1 MRKKHFVLATRKS
14 MLAMCQS
21 NWVKSRLEQAFAVQG
36 VTVELLQVVTKGDK
50 ILDVP
55 LAQIGGKG
63 LFVKE
68 IEEAMLE
75 GRADLAV
82 HSLKDVPTEIPDGLE
97 VTVFPQREDARDAFL
112 SHRCDS
118 ISTLPEGARVG
129 TSSLRRKA
137 QIMAMR
143 PDLEIVNLRGNLD
156 TRLKKLEAG
165 EFDAIILAAAG
176 LRRLGLEG
184 HIKQYIPPQFLLPAI
199 GQGCLGIEFRTSDSD
214 TRELLSVLHSRET
227 AVCVRAERAFLAALG
242 GGCQVPIAAH
252 AWLSQNMQ
260 DMLVMEGLVADE
272 AGGRLVRLRLSG
284 SKEQPEE
291 LGRRLGE
298 RVLAAGGQ
306 EILSDVYGK

>member
-1 MRKKHFVLATRKS
+1 MRKKHFLLATRKS

-21 NWVKSRLEQAFAVQG
+21 NWVKNKLEQAHKDKG

-68 IEEAMLE
+68 IEEAMLD
-75 GRADLAV
+75 GRADFAV

-97 VTVFPQREDARDAFL
+97 VTVFPEREDAHDAFL
-112 SHRCDS
+112 SRHFNS
-118 ISTLPEGARVG
+118 ISELPTGSRVG

-143 PDLEIVNLRGNLD
+143 PDLQIVNLRGNLD

-176 LRRLGLEG
+176 LRRLGFEH
-184 HIKQYIPPQFLLPAI
+184 HITQYLPMQFLLPAI
-199 GQGCLGIEFRTSDSD
+199 GQGCLGIEFRTDDPD
-214 TRELLSVLHSRET
+214 TRELLSVLHSQNT
-227 AVCVRAERAFLAALG
+227 AICVRAERAFLAALG

-252 AWLSQNMQ
+252 AWLASNADTLM
-260 DMLVMEGLVADE
+260 MEGLVADE
-272 AGGRLVRLRLSG
+272 NGNRLVRLRMSG

-291 LGRRLGE
+291 LGRILGE
-298 RVLAAGGQ
+298 RVLAAGGR

>member
-1 MRKKHFVLATRKS
+1 MHKKHFVLATRKS

-21 NWVKSRLEQAFAVQG
+21 NWVKSRLEQEHSDQG
-36 VTVELLQVVTKGDK
+36 VTIELLQVVTKGDK

-68 IEEAMLE
+68 IEEAILE
-75 GRADLAV
+75 GRADFAV
-82 HSLKDVPTEIPDGLE
+82 HSLKDVPTEIPEGLE

-112 SHRCDS
+112 SLRYDS
-118 ISTLPEGARVG
+118 IAALPEGARVG

-156 TRLKKLEAG
+156 TRLKKLEVG
-165 EFDAIILAAAG
+165 DFDAIILAAAG
-176 LRRLGLEG
+176 LHRLGLER
-184 HIKQYIPPQFLLPAI
+184 HIKQYIPAQFLLPAI
-199 GQGCLGIEFRTSDSD
+199 GQGCLGIELRTSDAD
-214 TRELLSVLHSRET
+214 TRELLSVLHSHET

-252 AWLSQNMQ
+252 AWPSQKMQ
-260 DMLVMEGLVADE
+260 DMLIMEGLVADE
-272 AGGRLVRLRLSG
+272 VGGRLVRLRLSG
-284 SKEQPEE
+284 NKEQPEE

-306 EILSDVYGK
+306 EILNDVYGK

>member
-21 NWVKSRLEQAFAVQG
+21 NWVKSRLEQEHADKG
-36 VTVELLQVVTKGDK
+36 VTIELLQVVTKGDK

-75 GRADLAV
+75 GRADFAV
-82 HSLKDVPTEIPDGLE
+82 HSLKDVPTEIPEGLE
-97 VTVFPQREDARDAFL
+97 VTVFPLREDARDAFL
-112 SHRCDS
+112 SHCCDS
-118 ISTLPEGARVG
+118 ISELPEGARVG

-137 QIMAMR
+137 QLMAMR
-143 PDLEIVNLRGNLD
+143 PDLNIVNLRGNLD
-156 TRLKKLEAG
+156 TRLKKLETG

-176 LRRLGLEG
+176 LRRLGLER
-184 HIKQYIPPQFLLPAI
+184 HIKQYIPVQFLLPAI
-199 GQGCLGIEFRTSDSD
+199 GQGCLGIEFRTSDTD

-252 AWLSQNMQ
+252 AWQSRNMPN
-260 DMLVMEGLVADE
+260 MLIMEGLVADE

-284 SKEQPEE
+284 SKEQPED

-298 RVLAAGGQ
+298 RVLTAGGQ

>member
-21 NWVKSRLEQAFAVQG
+21 NWVKNRLEQGHSDKG
-36 VTVELLQVVTKGDK
+36 VTIELLQVVTKGDK

-68 IEEAMLE
+68 IEETMLE

-97 VTVFPQREDARDAFL
+97 VTVFPQREDVRDAFL
-112 SHRCDS
+112 SQRWNS
-118 ISTLPEGARVG
+118 ILELPQGTRVG

-176 LRRLGLEG
+176 LHRLGLER
-184 HIKQYIPPQFLLPAI
+184 HIKQYIPAQLLLPAI
-199 GQGCLGIEFRTSDSD
+199 GQGCLGIEFRTSDTD
-214 TRELLSVLHSRET
+214 TRELLSVLHSCET

-252 AWLSQNMQ
+252 AWPSQKMQ
-260 DMLVMEGLVADE
+260 DMLIMEGLVADE
-272 AGGRLVRLRLSG
+272 TGDRLVRLRLSG
-284 SKEQPEE
+284 SKKQPEE

-306 EILSDVYGK
+306 EILNDVYGK

>member
-68 IEEAMLE
+68 IEEAILE

-97 VTVFPQREDARDAFL
+97 VTVFPEREDARDAFL

-156 TRLKKLEAG
+156 TRLKKLKAG

-176 LRRLGLEG
+176 LRRLGIER

-252 AWLSQNMQ
+252 AWPSSTMQNM
-260 DMLVMEGLVADE
+260 LIMEGLVADE

-284 SKEQPEE
+284 SKERPEE
-291 LGRRLGE
+291 LGKRLGE

-306 EILSDVYGK
+306 EILNDVYGK

>member
-176 LRRLGLEG
+176 LHRLGLER

-260 DMLVMEGLVADE
+260 DMLIMEGLVADE